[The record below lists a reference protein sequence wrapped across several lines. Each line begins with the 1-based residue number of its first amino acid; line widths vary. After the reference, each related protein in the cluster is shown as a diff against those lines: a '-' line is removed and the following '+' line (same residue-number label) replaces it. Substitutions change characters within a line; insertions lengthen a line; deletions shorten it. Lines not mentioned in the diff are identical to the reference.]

1 MKYLGLI
8 LCICSFAATAQAL
21 EVLIDEPSA
30 TVETS
35 IETEEDVLE
44 TAETTEPAEK
54 PVSVIDEN
62 ESDNILE
69 AADVAA
75 IDELIQ
81 SGFNVNSR
89 DENGF
94 TPLVYVLQNN
104 QDLAVAQRMIDVGAD
119 INAPCLNGI
128 TPLLVAVSVAG
139 ELDADYRQILAQTGV
154 EETPEQKEN
163 FERVSAQ
170 QMQRALEML
179 KMLIAAGA
187 DFNQETPRGTPLMV
201 AATNSKNTRLIA
213 ELLQAGANIN
223 QTDQK
228 GRTAL
233 FYAHAF
239 GLEETETQLIR
250 AGALVDIKDRTGNLY
265 MDAVK
270 EDFLPHEEQIEE

>member
-1 MKYLGLI
+1 MKYLVLI
-8 LCICSFAATAQAL
+8 LCICGFAATTQAL
-21 EVLIDEPSA
+21 EVLIDEPSTA
-30 TVETS
+30 VEAS
-35 IETEEDVLE
+35 AETEEATPE
-44 TAETTEPAEK
+44 TVETTEPTEEPAPNLNE
-54 PVSVIDEN
+54 E
-62 ESDNILE
+62 ESDNVLDT
-69 AADVAA
+69 ADVAT

-104 QDLAVAQRMIDVGAD
+104 QDLAVAQRMIDAGAD

-128 TPLLVAVSVAG
+128 TPLLVAVSVAD
-139 ELDADYRQILAQTGV
+139 ELDADYQQILAQTGV
-154 EETPEQKEN
+154 GETPEQKEN
-163 FERVSAQ
+163 FEKVVAQ

-223 QTDQK
+223 QTDRK

-250 AGALVDIKDRTGNLY
+250 AGALVDIKDRTGNSY

-270 EDFLPHEEQIEE
+270 EDFLPHEEQNEE